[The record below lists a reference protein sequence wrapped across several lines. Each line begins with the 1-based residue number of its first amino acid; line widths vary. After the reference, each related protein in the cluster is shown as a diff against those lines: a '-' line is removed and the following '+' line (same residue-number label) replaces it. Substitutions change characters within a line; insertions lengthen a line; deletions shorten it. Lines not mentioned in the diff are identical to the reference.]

1 MVVCMLRV
9 RVRARGST
17 WRESDAASSG
27 LVTSMS
33 VISAR
38 HASFFEE
45 LSDCPA
51 APSPPSH
58 DGRRTRSRGGDAAA
72 APSLPNHEGRR
83 TRSWGG
89 DAAAAPS
96 PPNHDGRLCSWDAA
110 RGTPSL
116 LVLSFRPK
124 ELSANSAKLSLQ
136 EGRRLRSLTRGGD
149 GAAAALSAAPSSLLN
164 SVLRPE
170 APPKLQKRSRNW
182 AQPETAVDGDM
193 L

>member
-1 MVVCMLRV
+1 MCR
-9 RVRARGST
+9 RT

-33 VISAR
+33 VMSAR
-38 HASFFEE
+38 HASFFVA
-45 LSDCPA
+45 LSDCP
-51 APSPPSH
+51 
-58 DGRRTRSRGGDAAA
+58 
-72 APSLPNHEGRR
+72 PSLPNHEGRR

-96 PPNHDGRLCSWDAA
+96 LPNHEGRLCSWDAA

-149 GAAAALSAAPSSLLN
+149 GAAALSAAPSSLLD
-164 SVLRPE
+164 STLRPE
-170 APPKLQKRSRNW
+170 PAPEAKLPPQKCWRNW
-182 AQPETAVDGDM
+182 AQPETAVGSDM
-193 L
+193 LREEEELIALRGVPEGSASASHGAA

>member
-1 MVVCMLRV
+1 MCR
-9 RVRARGST
+9 RT

-33 VISAR
+33 VMSAR
-38 HASFFEE
+38 HASFFVA
-45 LSDCPA
+45 LSDCP
-51 APSPPSH
+51 
-58 DGRRTRSRGGDAAA
+58 
-72 APSLPNHEGRR
+72 PSLPNHEGRR

-96 PPNHDGRLCSWDAA
+96 LPNHDGRLCSWDAA
-110 RGTPSL
+110 RGMPSL